1 MNPLVPLGESHQAL
15 SPAPMKED
23 GIYCSLTWQHLLA
36 FEEYFIHDRESKQMY
51 CRCLGTRE
59 GTMTSAWLDGL
70 SICVAARRQ
79 KLLEQTPSWKLALI
93 QCLNFSLPHHH
104 HTDLPLPD
112 LASIKGM
119 SHPHWELY
127 RNCQE
132 EYGVWSLPG
141 LALQFDSTISQLC
154 VFGQV
159 S

>member
-1 MNPLVPLGESHQAL
+1 MCGCQKAEIIRTNTFMETSTNPVSE
-15 SPAPMKED
+15 
-23 GIYCSLTWQHLLA
+23 LL
-36 FEEYFIHDRESKQMY
+36 
-51 CRCLGTRE
+51 
-59 GTMTSAWLDGL
+59 
-70 SICVAARRQ
+70 
-79 KLLEQTPSWKLALI
+79 
-93 QCLNFSLPHHH
+93 LPHHH

-119 SHPHWELY
+119 NHPLWEPY